1 MKTINEFIKEIEGSE
16 ALQKEFE
23 AIKDKDAAAAFL
35 KKYDVD
41 ATVKDFTD
49 AITPEGEITDD
60 EATAAAGGV
69 YRNPNT
75 RRPNDDT
82 HIKAPRANGN
92 YV

>member
-1 MKTINEFIKEIEGSE
+1 MKTINEFIKEIEDSE

-41 ATVKDFTD
+41 ATVKDFAD

-60 EATAAAGGV
+60 ESTAAAGGV
-69 YRNPNT
+69 ITAAGWKYKQGGTMDWARF
-75 RRPNDDT
+75 
-82 HIKAPRANGN
+82 
-92 YV
+92 V